1 MEKDCLAK
9 PTRMEIL
16 NEWQAGEKP
25 WFQRAPFS
33 ANTQRTFQTKQ
44 GFSGMTALG
53 MLGMQLLEWA
63 PCLGLLSTLPYFV
76 KLGSPHPRPVECSSQ
91 SFIAHMLKPLCNK
104 RK

>member
-1 MEKDCLAK
+1 MAGWGKATVPEGSFFCQHSKDLS
-9 PTRMEIL
+9 
-16 NEWQAGEKP
+16 N
-25 WFQRAPFS
+25 
-33 ANTQRTFQTKQ
+33 Q
-44 GFSGMTALG
+44 GFSGVTALG